1 MEKKKSRKS
10 IGQSFVP
17 MEVVNPNAA
26 GIDVGDTIHAVAVP
40 KGRADI
46 SVLTFGTMNC
56 DLKLIVE
63 WLDKCQV
70 DTVALESTGVYWKP
84 LFSYLT
90 QNGFEVYLVN
100 ARHVRNVT
108 GKKNDQSDAEW
119 LQQLHSCG
127 LVKSSYL
134 PEDQQDALR
143 SLVRYRRT
151 LTEDSSRCVLRMQKA
166 LELMNIK
173 IHTVISDIVGKT

>member
-1 MEKKKSRKS
+1 
-10 IGQSFVP
+10 

-84 LFSYLT
+84 LFSYLP

-143 SLVRYRRT
+143 SLVRKPLTFRINACVIFLPPQYRRA
-151 LTEDSSRCVLRMQKA
+151 CNQ
-166 LELMNIK
+166 
-173 IHTVISDIVGKT
+173 